1 MSLQAHLSEL
11 AAKHKTLESELAD
24 ALAHP
29 ASTDQEIAELKRKKL
44 RRLQMRMSNRGHL
57 SRSLRDEAPLNEP
70 KLVREQRL
78 IRAVCLRP
86 GFSLVGL

>member
-11 AAKHKTLESELAD
+11 AAKHKALESELAD

-44 RRLQMRMSNRGHL
+44 RIK
-57 SRSLRDEAPLNEP
+57 DEITRIESQLH
-70 KLVREQRL
+70 RTH
-78 IRAVCLRP
+78 
-86 GFSLVGL
+86 

>member
-11 AAKHKTLESELAD
+11 AAKHKALESELAD

-44 RRLQMRMSNRGHL
+44 RIKDEITRIESQM
-57 SRSLRDEAPLNEP
+57 
-70 KLVREQRL
+70 QRTH
-78 IRAVCLRP
+78 
-86 GFSLVGL
+86 

>member
-44 RRLQMRMSNRGHL
+44 RIKDEISRIESQMH
-57 SRSLRDEAPLNEP
+57 
-70 KLVREQRL
+70 QTH
-78 IRAVCLRP
+78 
-86 GFSLVGL
+86 

>member
-11 AAKHKTLESELAD
+11 AAKHKALESELTD

-44 RRLQMRMSNRGHL
+44 RIKDEISRIESQLQRTH
-57 SRSLRDEAPLNEP
+57 
-70 KLVREQRL
+70 
-78 IRAVCLRP
+78 
-86 GFSLVGL
+86 

>member
-11 AAKHKTLESELAD
+11 AAKHKTLEMELAD

-44 RRLQMRMSNRGHL
+44 RIKDEISRIESQLQRTH
-57 SRSLRDEAPLNEP
+57 
-70 KLVREQRL
+70 
-78 IRAVCLRP
+78 
-86 GFSLVGL
+86 